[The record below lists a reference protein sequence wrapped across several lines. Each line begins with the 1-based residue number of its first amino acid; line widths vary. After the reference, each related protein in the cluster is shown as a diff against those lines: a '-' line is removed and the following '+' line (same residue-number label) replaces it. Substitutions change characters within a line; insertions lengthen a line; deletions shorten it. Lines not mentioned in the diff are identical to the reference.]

1 MLLELLITALPLQKP
16 ALPVELAGEWR
27 ATLASQGGE
36 LPFAL
41 VIDAAGSASVVN
53 GAERVEVPD
62 VRFADGELV
71 LGFPHYDSAIRARLV
86 DGALRGA
93 WEKRGA
99 AAAPARMEFQATHG
113 AAPRFRSD
121 PPASGADA
129 PPIAGRWSVRFSS
142 SADPAVGVFEE
153 RAGLVTGTFLTTT
166 GDYRYL
172 AGNYAN
178 GRLRLSCFDGAH
190 AFLFDARAS
199 VGALAGTFHSGPT
212 WKEDW
217 TATRDDA
224 AKLPDE
230 WSLARWDD
238 ALPLPMLVF
247 PDLQGVPH
255 SLAEWQSTSNAM
267 MLVVFGSWCPNSHDE
282 LRDLAEFDRRMRP
295 KGLSIVGLAFEH
307 PGDSERD
314 AQQVRRALL
323 RHKAAFPVLL
333 AGSSDKSKA
342 AEALPQLSG
351 VRAFPTTVFFHR
363 DGRARAVH
371 TGYSGPGT
379 GAAHTALLAE
389 FERIALELV
398 QEPEPDLHD
407 TWMRIATGSWV
418 DLPYYFRTTIF
429 RDASGSRFLSDDPNW
444 QPDGVQTGLHDMR
457 AVGPSVWFEDRLYAF
472 DLATSVF
479 LDPFDAGHRLV
490 AELPQS
496 KPTIEDY
503 PVPEPV
509 WTLRPEEI
517 DEASR
522 SPLARLRREA
532 VYASVRAFLKQKRPT
547 PLDPTP
553 FLSDPDV
560 QVRCTAAWAAGEL
573 RLAGALPKLVE
584 TASHGFAP
592 LRRETARA
600 LRKLGAPAARPT
612 LEMLA
617 KDRDPLV
624 RVEARTALS
633 ELGK

>member
-1 MLLELLITALPLQKP
+1 MLLELLIAALPLQTPTLP
-16 ALPVELAGEWR
+16 AVITGAWR
-27 ATLASQGGE
+27 ATLASPGGE
-36 LPFAL
+36 LPFEL
-41 VIDAAGSASVVN
+41 VIDAGGSALVGN
-53 GAERVEVPD
+53 GEEHVEVPE

-113 AAPRFRSD
+113 ATPRF
-121 PPASGADA
+121 PPEPKASGADA
-129 PPIAGRWSVRFSS
+129 PSIAGRWSVRFSS
-142 SADPAVGVFEE
+142 SSDPAVGVFEE
-153 RAGLVTGTFLTTT
+153 RGGLVTGTFLTTT

-172 AGNYAN
+172 AGVYAN

-199 VGALAGTFHSGPT
+199 GGALAGTFHSGPT

-217 TATRDDA
+217 TATRDDG

-230 WSLARWDD
+230 WSLTRWDE
-238 ALPLPMLVF
+238 ALPLSMLVF
-247 PDLQGVPH
+247 PDLQGASR

-267 MLVVFGSWCPNSHDE
+267 MLVVFGSWCPNCHDE

-307 PGDSERD
+307 SGDFERD

-323 RHKAAFPVLL
+323 RHKVSFPVLL
-333 AGSSDKSKA
+333 AGSSAKEKA

-351 VRAFPTTVFFHR
+351 VHAFPTTVFFHR

-379 GAAHTALLAE
+379 GAAHTALLGE
-389 FERIALELV
+389 FERIAMELV
-398 QEPEPDLHD
+398 EEPEPDLRD
-407 TWMRIATGSWV
+407 TWSRIATGSWV

-429 RDASGSRFLSDDPNW
+429 RDASGARFLSDDPNW

-457 AVGPSVWFEDRLYAF
+457 AVGSSVWFGERLYAF
-472 DLATSVF
+472 DLTTSVF

-490 AELPQS
+490 AELPLNA
-496 KPTIEDY
+496 PTVADY

-509 WTLRPEEI
+509 WTLRPETV

-522 SPLARLRREA
+522 SPLARMRREA
-532 VYASVRAFLKQKRPT
+532 VYVSVRAFHKQLRAA

-573 RLAGALPKLVE
+573 RVADALEKLAENAR
-584 TASHGFAP
+584 HGFAP
-592 LRRETARA
+592 LRREVARA
-600 LRKLGAPAARPT
+600 LKKLGKPAARPT
-612 LEMLA
+612 LELLA
-617 KDRDPLV
+617 KDFDPLV
-624 RVEARTALS
+624 RIEARTALS
-633 ELGK
+633 ELGQ